1 MKGKIWLI
9 VSGVLA
15 LVVIAV
21 VVVGLGVG
29 SEASKLKDSM
39 EAAVSHHAARA
50 DVTQQLAGMGYK
62 VADASTPD
70 LAATGNKHSLLVY
83 NTWLTVNVKFDDQAK
98 ATAYHMDRA
107 SGWF

>member
-21 VVVGLGVG
+21 VVVGIGVG

-39 EAAVSHHAARA
+39 EAAVSHHAAKA
-50 DVTQQLAGMGYK
+50 DIEQQLAGMGYK
-62 VADASTPD
+62 VADA
-70 LAATGNKHSLLVY
+70 AAPELKAEGGKHSLFVY
-83 NTWLTVNVKFDDQAK
+83 NTWLTVDVKFDDQAK
-98 ATAYHMDRA
+98 ANAYHMDRA
-107 SGWF
+107 SAWF